1 MKRTILLSSVM
12 ILLGSCEYEP
22 KNVASDQLVIETGRE
37 IASETFQ
44 TLGSQLRGA
53 IEEDGIPHALEFCNV
68 EAMPLT
74 EELAD
79 RYNVTIRRATHRPR
93 NQANRAD
100 QEELDAI
107 QAYTRAIEG
116 GNELTPRLVRQDD
129 FIRFFA
135 PIRVGMDLCL
145 QCHGTPNSDITKN
158 NLEVIRSLYPEDEA
172 TGFSMGDLRGIWSIT
187 LPADSVSVQNIRE
200 HLE

>member
-1 MKRTILLSSVM
+1 MKRIILLSTVI
-12 ILLGSCEYEP
+12 ILLGSCGYEP
-22 KNVASDQLVIETGRE
+22 QTVASDQMVIETGRE

-44 TLGSQLRGA
+44 TLSSQLRGA
-53 IEEDGIPHALEFCNV
+53 IEEGGIPHALQFCSV
-68 EAMPLT
+68 KAMPLT
-74 EELAD
+74 QELAD

-93 NQANRAD
+93 NQTNRAD

-107 QAYTRAIEG
+107 QAYIRAIEG

-129 FIRFFA
+129 YIRFFA
-135 PIRVGMDLCL
+135 PIQVGMDLCL

-172 TGFSMGDLRGIWSIT
+172 TGFSMRELRGIWSIT
-187 LPADSVSVQNIRE
+187 LPADSVSIQNIRD